1 VISLVSFIRIF
12 FRISDVC
19 NYKYSALTFL
29 FSHYL
34 ISEITK
40 IVLNKFG
47 WTGQQLI
54 VILIII
60 IIRQLIRRRN
70 MSIKSLQGRLD
81 DTICVQNCIVPL
93 TRNLAIANRSRDSCI
108 EPVGVTNFKPSQKLG
123 TQSLTRDIDIG
134 ILSVR
139 LSVTH
144 VPLLYRNGLAY
155 HHN

>member
-1 VISLVSFIRIF
+1 MSFIRIF

-54 VILIII
+54 VILVII
-60 IIRQLIRRRN
+60 
-70 MSIKSLQGRLD
+70 KHLD

-108 EPVGVTNFKPSQKLG
+108 EPVGVTNFKLSQKLG

>member
-54 VILIII
+54 V
-60 IIRQLIRRRN
+60 
-70 MSIKSLQGRLD
+70 IKSLQGRLD